1 MGKLQKLTRV
11 ANSSHFQEVLFPT
24 NSFYASYQKYLDILQ
39 DFENGRRN
47 LRFQGRQMAIETFHL
62 VIAIPVI
69 TNLIVKTEEAFGT
82 RSSCY

>member
-47 LRFQGRQMAIETFHL
+47 LRYKGRQMAIETFHL
-62 VIAIPVI
+62 VIAIPI
-69 TNLIVKTEEAFGT
+69 IKNFIAKTEEAFGT